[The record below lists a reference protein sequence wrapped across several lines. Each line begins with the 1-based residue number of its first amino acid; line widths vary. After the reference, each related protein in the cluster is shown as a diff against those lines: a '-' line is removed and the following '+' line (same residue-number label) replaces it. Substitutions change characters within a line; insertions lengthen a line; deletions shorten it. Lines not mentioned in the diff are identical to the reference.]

1 MFRSKEERAWEGLSA
16 WRCRIEQNQRAG
28 AENKT
33 ERAGTK
39 TIPTMFVGILAVLT
53 APVRSKQEFKAVGYD
68 CSAPTNIRVYNT
80 ETHCQ
85 TSPEVVGESQKVK
98 IPQHVNSEQISGFK
112 CKVTAHQKLYY
123 CGMFSYS
130 KPILSAEREQS
141 IVISVATCNEMASR
155 KVSGVVVLRLVENKD
170 VKLLN

>member
-80 ETHCQ
+80 ETHC
-85 TSPEVVGESQKVK
+85 PL
-98 IPQHVNSEQISGFK
+98 
-112 CKVTAHQKLYY
+112 AHRKLYY

-141 IVISVATCNEMASR
+141 IVISVATCNEIASR